1 MTHHPLTVLVV
12 DDEPAMRQVLD
23 ARRRNWGYETLLA
36 ADAWR
41 KKRLATGADRYAVLS
56 IANAGPKIP
65 DSEKEKIFEKFHR
78 VRSASGSGQWTPVTK
93 LAGRGVGLGLAIA
106 RTIIEAHQ
114 GAIWVEDNPGGGSVF
129 HILLAAGNAARRE
142 SAPTTS
148 PI

>member
-1 MTHHPLTVLVV
+1 MRHPLTVLVV

-23 ARRRNWGYETLLA
+23 ARFRNWGYETLLA
-36 ADAWR
+36 ADAEEGER
-41 KKRLATGADRYAVLS
+41 R
-56 IANAGPKIP
+56 
-65 DSEKEKIFEKFHR
+65 R

-93 LAGRGVGLGLAIA
+93 LAGREVGLGLAIA

-114 GAIWVEDNPGGGSVF
+114 GAIWVEDNSGGGSVF